1 MDSSVQDGGPMTD
14 NGQQLSIAFVL
25 RRFSTNG
32 GTEKYVTDLSRFL
45 RDQGHDI
52 HLYTLAVE
60 DGLRTERD
68 MTFHRVLALPR
79 GGALRAI
86 TLVLGAMMVPLDR
99 FDVVQGF
106 GRTTHHHVYRA
117 GGGVHRAA
125 IDAMANGW
133 FGRLLNAL
141 SIKEWY
147 KCYLDRA
154 AFRNAK
160 VVICNSEMAARQAGG
175 WYGMTPN
182 KIRVVR
188 NGVDCDRFR
197 RDPELREEARMRWG
211 VPDGG
216 RVALFLG
223 NGFRRKGL
231 AAAVKAFHKVAS
243 ESDRFVV
250 VGGRDSYAARIL
262 RPLQHLLGHQ
272 MVVVG
277 STHEPELEFVGADA
291 TIMPTLYDS
300 AANTTIESM
309 ACGVP
314 VVTTV
319 RDGNAELIADK
330 RLVVRD
336 PRDVEEIARALLC
349 AWECTDNDRES
360 LRNVALTWTIARN
373 GVMME
378 RIYRELVDVRA

>member
-1 MDSSVQDGGPMTD
+1 MT
-14 NGQQLSIAFVL
+14 GKARKLSIAFIL
-25 RRFSTNG
+25 RRYSTNG

-52 HLYTLAVE
+52 HLYTLSVE
-60 DGLRTERD
+60 ESLQGETG
-68 MTFHRVLALPR
+68 MTFHRVFALPR

-86 TLVLGAMMVPLDR
+86 TLVFGAMLVPLNR

-125 IDAMANGW
+125 LDAMANGW
-133 FGRLLNAL
+133 FGRLLNAV

-147 KCYLDRA
+147 KCYLDRK

-160 VVICNSEMAARQAGG
+160 VVVCNSEMAARQAGG
-175 WYGMTPN
+175 WYGLTPN
-182 KIRVVR
+182 KLHVVR
-188 NGVDCDRFR
+188 NGVDCERFR
-197 RDPELREEARMRWG
+197 PDVTLRSEARRRWG
-211 VPDGG
+211 VPKNG

-231 AAAVKAFHKVAS
+231 ANAVKAFHRVAHA
-243 ESDRFVV
+243 SDRFVI
-250 VGGRDSYAARIL
+250 VGGRDSYAARYL
-262 RPLQHLLGHQ
+262 RPLRQLLGDQ

-277 STHEPELEFVGADA
+277 PTSAPELAFVGADA
-291 TIMPTLYDS
+291 TVMPTRYDS

-314 VVTTV
+314 VVTSV
-319 RDGNAELIADK
+319 YDGNAELIADK
-330 RLVVRD
+330 RLVVSD
-336 PRDVEEIARALLC
+336 PRNEKEVAASLLC
-349 AWECTDNDRES
+349 AWDYTNTQREV
-360 LRNVALTWTIARN
+360 LRNSALEWTIERN

-378 RIYRELVDVRA
+378 RIYQRLLDDRA